1 MPIVIFHN
9 PISDNVELHPCVV
22 NSHTVREYSGVVVYD
37 VSYLNVENEEEE
49 LVNEKNLPFSR
60 VQRRRRHML

>member
-1 MPIVIFHN
+1 M
-9 PISDNVELHPCVV
+9 V